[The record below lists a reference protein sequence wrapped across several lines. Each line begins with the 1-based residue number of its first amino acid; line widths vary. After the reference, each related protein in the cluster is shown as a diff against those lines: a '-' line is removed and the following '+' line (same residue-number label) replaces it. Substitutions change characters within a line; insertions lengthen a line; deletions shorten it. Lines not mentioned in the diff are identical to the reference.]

1 MNEGRKECQSDR
13 QIGAA
18 TPVSKCCCCGEV
30 RWVFKQSCWLI
41 GRSMIAPRVLYS
53 DQQNK
58 MDTSGRKEFL
68 PNGVWAFFKSKGEEL
83 GQSGATQSK
92 AAAHLFQKEPIE
104 VTSYSWALS
113 GMSHWGGGGQ
123 TQDTRGR
130 LCLSVCL
137 GAPRCPWQKSWREG
151 WGDCTEGISA

>member
-1 MNEGRKECQSDR
+1 
-13 QIGAA
+13 
-18 TPVSKCCCCGEV
+18 
-30 RWVFKQSCWLI
+30 
-41 GRSMIAPRVLYS
+41 MIAPRVLFS

-68 PNGVWAFFKSKGEEL
+68 PNGVWAFFNSKGEEL

-92 AAAHLFQKEPIE
+92 AAAHLFQKEPIDIVE
-104 VTSYSWALS
+104 LFQACPT
-113 GMSHWGGGGQ
+113 GGGQ

-137 GAPRCPWQKSWREG
+137 GAPQCP
-151 WGDCTEGISA
+151 